1 MARDPRSDLDSRLAG
16 ARADVHAALAA
27 EARAGMPW
35 TKIIPVLAALLVAAA
50 LGWTA
55 LLVLRPARRDG
66 IPARIEPAVA
76 VERSQLLPP
85 LDVRAEGD
93 ELTAPF
99 DGFAVSI
106 ETEPAGGIVTVAGVA
121 RGEAPVLAGVACVP
135 GQPVEIVAALPGRAP
150 LRRTTTCR
158 PDTLVK
164 LTLSPGP

>member
-1 MARDPRSDLDSRLAG
+1 MARDPGSDLDTRLGA
-16 ARADVHAALAA
+16 ARADVHALLAA
-27 EARAGMPW
+27 GRGGVPW
-35 TKIIPVLAALLVAAA
+35 TKIVPVVAALLVVAG

-55 LLVLRPARRDG
+55 LLVLRPARRDAP
-66 IPARIEPAVA
+66 PARVEPAEA

-106 ETEPAGGIVTVAGVA
+106 ETEPPGGLVTVAGEA
-121 RGEAPVLAGVACVP
+121 RGEAPVLAGVPCAP
-135 GQPVEIVAALPGRAP
+135 GQAVEIVAALPGRAP
-150 LRRTTTCR
+150 LRRFTTCR

-164 LTLSPGP
+164 LTLRASP